1 MFCSNCG
8 YEIANE
14 ARFCAQCGTE
24 IEPLAPSAP
33 STPAA
38 PQEAAMPSAPRTPT
52 SPLRTT
58 FRVAMGVLLSGGLL
72 LGFVTMKY
80 PDWLEGSLTA
90 TLGGPGSFAVECRR
104 WAEGCGVDAGKECM
118 TVAGGKLGEGENDV
132 FCPDARAALY
142 HCRRKQNDCAPNEN
156 ISPACRKEV
165 FEMLLCMNCLMTGDC
180 P

>member
-80 PDWLEGSLTA
+80 PDWFEASLTA

-104 WAEGCGVDAGKECM
+104 WAEGCGVDVAEECKTLM
-118 TVAGGKLGEGENDV
+118 GGENEV
-132 FCPDARAALY
+132 FCPDFRAALY
-142 HCRRKQNDCAPNEN
+142 YCRRKQNDCAPNEG
-156 ISPACRKEV
+156 ISPTCRKEA
-165 FEMLLCMNCLMTGDC
+165 FEYSVCVLCLTTGDC